1 MLSSGGKC
9 IIRSRLRIYRLRKTA
24 TSRRRLSE
32 AGSAFLRDAKY
43 LVGYS
48 ERAMEK
54 AKEIVENEEWESIR
68 IGTSIIPVKFLL
80 GVRTEGAG
88 RR

>member
-1 MLSSGGKC
+1 MYHPQSVAYISVAENGNFPKASERSGKHFFAGCKV
-9 IIRSRLRIYRLRKTA
+9 
-24 TSRRRLSE
+24 SRRIFRT
-32 AGSAFLRDAKY
+32 GDRK
-43 LVGYS
+43 S
-48 ERAMEK
+48 ERN
-54 AKEIVENEEWESIR
+54 VENEEWESIR